1 VQGPVAVGYG
11 AHFGMGGF
19 VPIGSEIQWADIE

>member
-19 VPIGSEIQWADIE
+19 DAEANGGMIK